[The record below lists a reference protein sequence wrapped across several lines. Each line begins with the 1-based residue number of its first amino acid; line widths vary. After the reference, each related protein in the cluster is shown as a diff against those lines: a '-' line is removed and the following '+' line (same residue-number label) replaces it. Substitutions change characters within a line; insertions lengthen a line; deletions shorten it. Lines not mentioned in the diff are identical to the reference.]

1 MAASDAPVLTG
12 NPILDDPD
20 SGTSAAPA
28 SDSNPITSDPD
39 VGSGKSQS
47 ALSTSYDQVPRTG
60 IAGIVSKAA
69 DAVRSNIEQ
78 SYATR
83 GQPLFAD
90 DAPVESPFMTA
101 VGHGAR
107 YALDSAA
114 EKVAR
119 VAGAVLPPI
128 PGVTSADDIRA
139 DMTQREK
146 DYQANPDNAT
156 TSPGAVI
163 GRGVGT
169 GLVLGGPLARL
180 GGAAV
185 SLLDSAGATAFPVV
199 ARALEYLSGGAKAA
213 PDATKVAQIATRG
226 GSLAAQGGA
235 QGAGTAAIE
244 ADPNKPF
251 LPQVAEGAGAGAI
264 ANPVVGAGIFSA
276 AYPLRAAMGMLP
288 NMVQSDVAPLA
299 DRFIKQYGI
308 DLDPTQLTL
317 NPTYRLMTDQAG
329 KLPLSGAGNRVAAAR
344 LQWQKSLAGEM
355 GETADNGIT
364 HGVMDSAANRIG
376 SGMNDIADRTTI
388 QGGTPLRDDLTKIA
402 LQVPEF
408 GLTETQ
414 KTPVQAQ
421 FQNVLKAFQD
431 GNGQISGKAYQNLT
445 QTGGPLD
452 NVISSTDP
460 TVAGFG
466 MRIKNALDDAFQR
479 SASPDDQAALQ
490 ALRYQYRVMKTVQ
503 PLVEQKGLTGDVEPN
518 GLLQRVIAQ
527 SRKLDSSNQ
536 GIAYTGGGKLGDLA
550 YGGQIFFG
558 KPADSGTAARN
569 WITAGLMGGGAA
581 NAVAHPI
588 VPAATLAGL
597 MANRVIQ
604 SGLRSTGVGANMVQN
619 SLTPNLGPRRNLP
632 GVIPGLLGY

>member
-1 MAASDAPVLTG
+1 MGETTAVANPFLNTEPFGPQSGDDTVSAPPAAA
-12 NPILDDPD
+12 NPFM
-20 SGTSAAPA
+20 
-28 SDSNPITSDPD
+28 
-39 VGSGKSQS
+39 QS
-47 ALSTSYDQVPRTG
+47 PLSTSYDKVPSNEHGTG
-60 IAGIVSKAA
+60 SIASRAI
-69 DAVRSNIEQ
+69 DAVRSNVEQ

-90 DAPVESPFMTA
+90 DAPVELPFMTA

-119 VAGAVLPPI
+119 VAGAIFPPI
-128 PGVTSADDIRA
+128 PGVTTADDIRA
-139 DMTQREK
+139 DITQREK

-156 TSPGAVI
+156 TSAGAVI

-169 GLVLGGPLARL
+169 GLALGGPLARI
-180 GGAAV
+180 GGAAA
-185 SLLDSAGATAFPVV
+185 SLLDSAGATALPAV
-199 ARALEYLSGGAKAA
+199 ARAIEYLSGGAKAA
-213 PDATKVAQIATRG
+213 PDATRAAQIATRG

-276 AYPLRAAMGMLP
+276 AYPLRAAMGMVP
-288 NMVQSDVAPLA
+288 NMVQRDVAPLA

-344 LQWQKSLAGEM
+344 LQWQKALAGEM

-364 HGVMDSAANRIG
+364 HGVMDSASSRIG
-376 SGMNDIADRTTI
+376 SGMNNIADRTVITDGSEGANSV
-388 QGGTPLRDDLTKIA
+388 QKSLTDIA
-402 LQVPEF
+402 NQVPEF

-421 FQNVLKAFQD
+421 FQNVLKAFED
-431 GNGQISGKAYQNLT
+431 GGGKISGKTYQNLT

-452 NVISSTDP
+452 SVISSTDP

-466 MRIKNALDDAFQR
+466 MRIKNVLDDAFQR
-479 SASPDDQAALQ
+479 SASPEDRAALQ

-558 KPADSGTAARN
+558 KPSDSGTAARN
-569 WITAGLMGGGAA
+569 WITAGLIGGGAA
-581 NAVAHPI
+581 NAMAHPI

-597 MANRVIQ
+597 LANRAIQ